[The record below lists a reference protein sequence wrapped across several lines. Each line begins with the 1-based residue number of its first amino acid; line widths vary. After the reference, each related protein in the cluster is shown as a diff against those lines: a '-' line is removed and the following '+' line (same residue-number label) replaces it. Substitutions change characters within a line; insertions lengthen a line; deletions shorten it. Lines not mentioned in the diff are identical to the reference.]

1 MTYAKF
7 KLTVCTVC
15 GIIGGTIAQALGG
28 WTNDMKILIFLMAAD
43 FITGLMLAGV
53 FRNSNK
59 SSTGALDSKA
69 SFKGLCKKC
78 VIIMFIMVA
87 HMLDELLGIAYLRD
101 ATVIGFITNEVLS
114 LIENAGLMGIT
125 LPKPL
130 MEAIEVLR
138 NKNEE
143 MENEHTKDSESDN

>member
-7 KLTVCTVC
+7 KLTVCAMC

-78 VIIMFIMVA
+78 VIIIFIMVA
-87 HMLDELLGIAYLRD
+87 HMLDDLLGIAYLRD
-101 ATVIGFITNEVLS
+101 ATIIGFITNEVLS
-114 LIENAGLMGIT
+114 LIENAGLMGVP
-125 LPKPL
+125 LPTVINK
-130 MEAIEVLR
+130 AIDILTAKANAEGD
-138 NKNEE
+138 K
-143 MENEHTKDSESDN
+143 